1 MALVDLN
8 KELQHI
14 LNDKSTSKTSS
25 RTLDPSYTDET
36 AEKVLTEM
44 VLGLLGDSNA
54 EVKNAA
60 AAW

>member
-14 LNDKSTSKTSS
+14 LNEKPAAKTSS
-25 RTLDPSYTDET
+25 RAQDPSYTDET
-36 AEKVLTEM
+36 AEKILTEM

>member
-8 KELQHI
+8 KELQNI
-14 LNDKSTSKTSS
+14 LNEKPAAKTS
-25 RTLDPSYTDET
+25 RAQDPSYTDET
-36 AEKVLTEM
+36 AEKILTEM

>member
-1 MALVDLN
+1 MGLVDLN
-8 KELQHI
+8 KALQQI
-14 LNDKSTSKTSS
+14 LNEKPTAN
-25 RTLDPSYTDET
+25 PSINDDN
-36 AEKVLTEM
+36 AERALTEM

>member
-8 KELQHI
+8 KELQQI
-14 LNDKSTSKTSS
+14 LNEKPAPRTSS
-25 RTLDPSYTDET
+25 RIPDPSYTDET
-36 AEKVLTEM
+36 AEKILTEM